1 MQDVATKCPKFIVKP
16 PGGAVK
22 EIAITKSEF
31 TIGRKDG
38 NDLVVEDP
46 AVSGRHARLVKIHA
60 VYFLED
66 LGSTNGTF
74 VNGQKIERRQL
85 RDTDVVAIGK
95 HRLIFREENAAPA
108 AEGASAVSAS
118 DRTMVITGSTL
129 PSRGLSA
136 QKAGMIQVVSGR
148 TNRKEY
154 QLTKQLTIIGS
165 SPDATIKLAG
175 WFTPKTAAM
184 IGRRGQSY
192 YLAAADDGKKVLV
205 NNQAVKGQVDLK
217 DGDLVEVAGA
227 RMYFYLRD
235 TPAR

>member
-1 MQDVATKCPKFIVKP
+1 MQEVATKCPKFIVRP
-16 PGGAVK
+16 PRGMAK
-22 EIAITKSEF
+22 EIEITKSEF

-38 NDLVVEDP
+38 NDLVVDDP
-46 AVSGRHARLVKIHA
+46 AVSGQHARLVKIHA

-85 RDTDVVAIGK
+85 RDTDVVAVGK
-95 HRLIFREENAAPA
+95 HRLIFREESAVPTT
-108 AEGASAVSAS
+108 EDASGVSAS
-118 DRTMVITGSTL
+118 DRTMIITGST
-129 PSRGLSA
+129 PRGWSLMP
-136 QKAGMIQVVSGR
+136 QKTGTIRVVSGR

-165 SPDATIKLAG
+165 SPDATIKLTG
-175 WFTPKTAAM
+175 WFAPKTAAL
-184 IGRRGQSY
+184 IGRRSEGY
-192 YLAAADDGKKVLV
+192 YIVAANAGKKVLV
-205 NNQAVKGQVDLK
+205 NNQAVNGQIDLK

-235 TPAR
+235 QAVR